1 MQRSKLMKK
10 DIKNDRL
17 KVFIEGARL
26 ISDHEKND
34 LPGDKRE
41 AVSGKAGLWI
51 EVACPEGACALEKD
65 RITLPAGGVVPEETQ
80 GIWLS
85 LFCPENRCAIVQ
97 STDLP

>member
-1 MQRSKLMKK
+1 MKK
-10 DIKNDRL
+10 EIRNDRL

-26 ISDHEKND
+26 VSDPEQAD
-34 LPGDKRE
+34 LPRDKRE

-51 EVACPEGACALEKD
+51 EVACPEGACSLDNNK
-65 RITLPAGGVVPEETQ
+65 ITLPAGGVAPKETK

-85 LFCPENRCAIVQ
+85 LFCPENHCMIAQ